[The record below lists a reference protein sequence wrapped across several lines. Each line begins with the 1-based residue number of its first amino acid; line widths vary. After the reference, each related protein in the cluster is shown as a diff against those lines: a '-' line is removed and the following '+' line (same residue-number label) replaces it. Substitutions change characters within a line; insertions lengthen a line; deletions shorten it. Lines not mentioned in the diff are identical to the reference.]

1 MKSVTNKWI
10 EISQRNLKDAEILFK
25 NKSYQG
31 AAWHCHQAI
40 EKILK
45 AIIIEK
51 GKRVPKV
58 HDLVDLIE
66 ETKLKIPEALV
77 QVIEELNFHYLPPR
91 YPDVVPQLNKIYQR
105 RNIHQLLKQTK
116 ELFKWLRIQ
125 LNQSR

>member
-1 MKSVTNKWI
+1 MKLVTKKWI
-10 EISQRNLKDAEILFK
+10 EISQRDLKDADILFK

-45 AIIIEK
+45 AIIVEK

-58 HDLVDLIE
+58 HDLVDLLE

-77 QVIEELNFHYLPPR
+77 RFIEELDFHYLPPR
-91 YPDVVPQLNKIYQR
+91 YPDVVPQLKKIYQR
-105 RNIHQLLKQTK
+105 NNIQQVVNKTK
-116 ELFKWLRIQ
+116 ELYKWLRVQVNQ
-125 LNQSR
+125 LK